1 MKILVDTSVWSL
13 ALRRKQTHETQTV
26 AQLRQFI
33 EDGESIFLLGA
44 IIQELLAGIT
54 DDQLFDRVAE
64 HLANF
69 PMITL
74 ERRDYIEAARLRN
87 ACKRQGVSA
96 GAIDFLIASTCI
108 QRELLLYTLDKDF
121 QNMAAISE
129 LKLLQ
134 A

>member
-1 MKILVDTSVWSL
+1 MDTSVWSL
-13 ALRRKQTHETQTV
+13 ALRRKQTYETQTI
-26 AQLRQFI
+26 AELRQFI
-33 EDGESIFLLGA
+33 EDGESIFVLGV
-44 IIQELLAGIT
+44 IIQELLAGIM
-54 DDQLFDRVAE
+54 DHKLFERVAE

-74 ERRDYIEAARLRN
+74 ERRDYIEAAKLRN
-87 ACKRQGVSA
+87 ACKRRGFSA

-108 QRELLLYTLDKDF
+108 QRNLLLYTLDKDF
-121 QNMAAISE
+121 QNIAAVSS